1 MRLMGNRGIAL
12 LMLISLASAKP
23 AVALQG
29 KPAGAPDIDDGRTAL
44 RAGKSAEAI
53 SIFLKIPASAKDWV
67 DAQRL
72 LVQAYTTTGKYDDA
86 ERVARAGVAAK
97 GGALANTLGEVLLV
111 RGKREAAESAFVRAG
126 AERASDSLT
135 AAFNLATLH

>member
-1 MRLMGNRGIAL
+1 MSARGWGVGIVAL
-12 LMLISLASAKP
+12 ALASAP
-23 AVALQG
+23 AVAQ
-29 KPAGAPDIDDGRTAL
+29 DIDDGRTAL
-44 RAGKSAEAI
+44 RTGKYAEAI
-53 SIFLKIPASAKDWV
+53 SILLKVPASDKDWI

-72 LVQAYTTTGKYDDA
+72 LVQTYTTTGKYDDA

-126 AERASDSLT
+126 
-135 AAFNLATLH
+135 